1 MGTGKPGRKVKG
13 GGKNRTNKDHR
24 HLCHTIYKHRWDDIC
39 SEQLKP
45 ENIGKVVAEK
55 TELDPDKPGLG
66 QYYCVACA
74 RYYISEVAL
83 KEHQATVKHKR
94 RLKELTTKPAYSHRE
109 ANAGAGR
116 GAPDN
121 GQCSSARTA
130 ASSRSMDVQ

>member
-13 GGKNRTNKDHR
+13 GGKSRTNKDHR
-24 HLCHTIYKHRWDDIC
+24 HLCHTINKSRWDDIC

-66 QYYCVACA
+66 QHYCVSCA
-74 RYYISEVAL
+74 RYYISDVAL
-83 KEHQATVKHKR
+83 KEHQKTVKHKR
-94 RLKELTTKPAYSHRE
+94 RLKELTTKPAYSHNE

-116 GAPDN
+116 GAADN
-121 GQCSSARTA
+121 GLSSGTRPV
-130 ASSRSMDVQ
+130 ASSSGMDMQ